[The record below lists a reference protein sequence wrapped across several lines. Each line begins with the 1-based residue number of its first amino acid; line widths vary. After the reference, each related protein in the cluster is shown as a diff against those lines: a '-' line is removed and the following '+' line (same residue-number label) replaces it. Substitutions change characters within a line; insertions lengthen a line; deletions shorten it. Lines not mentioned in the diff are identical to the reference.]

1 MARLLKE
8 VVFEGAAWGCLAER
22 DPVSWRFCY
31 PLTITGVRP
40 NSEAAAFSLRAGDQ
54 IVSWSKKESG
64 APDYK
69 DVMSTESIE
78 RSTMSLYRRPSYY
91 VDEETQQMLCQGG
104 ACRMRVRPVPR
115 CSTPRC
121 LGTIME
127 NADSFD
133 HSLVCDECGVQEVS
147 TCFRFRL
154 RFRFRVRFRVRC
166 ARARTLCCCF
176 LPECTAHLYFPVCVC
191 KCMCPNVVQTSALI
205 KNDSGRRLAHL

>member
-8 VVFEGAAWGCLAER
+8 VVFEGAAWGCIAEQ
-22 DPVSWRFCY
+22 DPVSRRFRS
-31 PLTITGVRP
+31 PLTITGVRL
-40 NSEAAAFSLRAGDQ
+40 NSEAAALGLRAGDQ
-54 IVSWSKKESG
+54 IVSWSKNMSG

-69 DVMSTESIE
+69 AALSTESSV
-78 RSTMSLYRRPSYY
+78 RSAAGLSWRTSYY

-104 ACRMRVRPVPR
+104 ACRMRVRPAPR
-115 CSTPRC
+115 CSTLRC

-154 RFRFRVRFRVRC
+154 RFRFRVRFRIGC
-166 ARARTLCCCF
+166 ARARTLCCCSP
-176 LPECTAHLYFPVCVC
+176 PECSAHLYFL
-191 KCMCPNVVQTSALI
+191 SACANACILM
-205 KNDSGRRLAHL
+205 